1 MDVKIAV
8 SPLTNTI
15 YAGKV
20 NKKGTEWL
28 SKEDVTE
35 QVLSAVAQYMD
46 GNYAEIDFGI
56 GKLVWCRNDG

>member
-1 MDVKIAV
+1 MNIKIAV

-28 SKEDVTE
+28 DKIDVTE
-35 QVLSAVAQYMD
+35 VVLSAVAQYMD
-46 GNYAEIDFGI
+46 GNFTEIDFGV
-56 GKLVWCRNDG
+56 GKLKWEQK

>member
-1 MDVKIAV
+1 
-8 SPLTNTI
+8 
-15 YAGKV
+15 V

-46 GNYAEIDFGI
+46 GNFTEIDFGV
-56 GKLVWCRNDG
+56 GKLKWEQK